1 MDALSKTYDTNDD
14 GILFTT
20 SMKKINTDLVTI
32 ACVIMPAIVS
42 GVEFDEAD
50 AQGNEEV
57 DRQVNEANGL
67 IFGS

>member
-1 MDALSKTYDTNDD
+1 MDALSNTYDTNND

-32 ACVIMPAIVS
+32 ACVIMPAIVN